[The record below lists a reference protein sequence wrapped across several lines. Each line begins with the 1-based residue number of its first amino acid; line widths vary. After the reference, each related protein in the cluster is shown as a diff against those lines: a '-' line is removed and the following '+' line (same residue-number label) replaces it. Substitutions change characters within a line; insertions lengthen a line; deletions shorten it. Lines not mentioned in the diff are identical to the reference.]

1 MTIHLKN
8 VMMKQEIQLLFKIL
22 MNEFFITDGN
32 HCYNLDSIRKTCN
45 YANTQWNN
53 SNELTSFFTQRG
65 TGEQYPIFYYDTIW
79 DDGFIYIYN

>member
-32 HCYNLDSIRKTCN
+32 HCYNLDYNKKTCN

-53 SNELTSFFTQRG
+53 SNELTSFFYTTWDRR
-65 TGEQYPIFYYDTIW
+65 TISNFFIMIQY
-79 DDGFIYIYN
+79 GMMVLYI